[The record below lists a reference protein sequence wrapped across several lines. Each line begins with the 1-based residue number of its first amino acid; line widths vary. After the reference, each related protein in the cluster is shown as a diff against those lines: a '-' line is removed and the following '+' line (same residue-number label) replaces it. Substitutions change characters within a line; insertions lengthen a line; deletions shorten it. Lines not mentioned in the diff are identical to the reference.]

1 MKRSQNL
8 TVFLERWQ
16 AGDDRAAGELL
27 AAAYNDLR
35 RVAGGY
41 MRHERRSHTLQP
53 TALLHEAWLRLDQSG
68 LAKPTNREAFFQA
81 MAGYM
86 RRQLV
91 DHARRRGADKRGG
104 AYVRADF
111 EDVAPSIAAAPTG
124 DVESI
129 EPQLQQLDAALSKL
143 ADVNPR
149 AAQVVEMRMFADKS
163 VEETAEALSISVATV
178 KRDFA
183 LAKVFLM
190 GALSGLPASSCK
202 RPGP

>member
-1 MKRSQNL
+1 MKAPHDL

-16 AGDDRAAGELL
+16 AGDAHAASELL
-27 AAAYNDLR
+27 AAVYDDLR

-53 TALLHEAWLRLDQSG
+53 TALLHEAWLRLDKSG
-68 LAKPTNREAFFQA
+68 PARPANREAFFHA

-104 AYVRADF
+104 QLARADF
-111 EDVAPSIAAAPTG
+111 DAVAGSIAAPPAG
-124 DVESI
+124 DE
-129 EPQLQQLDAALSKL
+129 QLARQLHQLDAALLEL
-143 ADVNPR
+143 AGLNPR

-183 LAKVFLM
+183 LAKLFLL
-190 GALSGLPASSCK
+190 GKLSAVPEK
-202 RPGP
+202 V